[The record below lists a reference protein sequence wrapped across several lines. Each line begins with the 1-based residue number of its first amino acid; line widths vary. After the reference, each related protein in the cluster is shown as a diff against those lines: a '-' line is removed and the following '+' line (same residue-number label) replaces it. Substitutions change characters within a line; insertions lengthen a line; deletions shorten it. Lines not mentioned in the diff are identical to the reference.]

1 MIMKVSTLDE
11 TVYMA
16 EKIEMNVHA
25 STIIN
30 LMRYNGYSFN
40 LAVADIIDNSITGLV
55 KSKHVNINIIGHTA
69 NDLYVTIQDDG
80 TGMDFDELKSA
91 MNLSDKGPTTQRLK
105 DDLGK
110 FGLGL
115 KSASFSQCSNLIVL
129 SKKNNSELVGME
141 WDLNY
146 VANNND
152 WSANVLEQDAIAE
165 TIEMNRID
173 IKSQGTAVIWRHCD
187 FIFDSILDGNKSQ
200 EYIATLIS
208 ELQKNLSLIFHKYI
222 SRGLTIAVNGF
233 ELEAMDPF
241 CINGPE
247 GSRSTVQYEEVTDL
261 EGHQVNITGYLLP
274 HITKLGGKKR
284 EDRISMNGDLM
295 AGQGLYFYRVDR
307 LISWGSWHN
316 LIKKSEANK
325 LARIEISVGNDL
337 DHFWLL
343 EIKKSKIVIPFK
355 IKERIKALMDTVAKG
370 SDRVS
375 TRRVEQP
382 SKPFAL
388 WRRVLDKDKKTLQ
401 YSVNTNHPFLKNF
414 IDENGLDKDTVTSL
428 VKLIESTFPIEELK
442 NDISQRTYMIGLND
456 DDIENTMLEEAIQFR
471 SLNVKFE
478 DYYKTMIDNNVRGLE
493 LERLEKIL
501 SNIKTYWFQS

>member
-1 MIMKVSTLDE
+1 
-11 TVYMA
+11 MA
-16 EKIEMNVHA
+16 DKIEMNVHA

-40 LAVADIIDNSITGLV
+40 LAVADIIDNSITGQV
-55 KSKHVNINIIGHTA
+55 KSKNVNVNIIGQSVD
-69 NDLYVTIQDDG
+69 DLYVTIQDDG
-80 TGMDFDELKSA
+80 LGMDFDELKRA
-91 MNLSDKGPTTQRLK
+91 MNLSDKGPTTKRSK

-129 SKKNNSELVGME
+129 SKKASTELIGME

-146 VANNND
+146 VAENND
-152 WSANVLEQDAIAE
+152 WSANILEKPAINE
-165 TIEMNRID
+165 VIERNKIN
-173 IKSQGTAVIWRHCD
+173 IGSQGTAVIWRYCD
-187 FIFDSILDGNKSQ
+187 YVFDSVLEGNKSQ
-200 EYIATLIS
+200 EYIATLIL

-222 SRGLTIAVNGF
+222 SRGLTLSVNGF
-233 ELEAMDPF
+233 ELEPMDPF
-241 CINGPE
+241 CINGAE
-247 GSRSTVQYEEVTDL
+247 GSRSTVQYEEVMDL

-284 EDRISMNGDLM
+284 EEKISLNGDLM

-355 IKERIKALMDTVAKG
+355 IKERIKALMDNVAKG

-388 WRRVLDKDKKTLQ
+388 WKRVLDKDKKTLQ
-401 YSVNTNHPFLKNF
+401 YSVNFNHPLLKNF
-414 IDENGLDKDTVTSL
+414 IDENGLDKDVVSSL

-442 NDISQRTYMIGLND
+442 NDISQRTYKIGIDED
-456 DDIENTMLEEAIQFR
+456 DVENIMLEEAIQFR

-493 LERLEKIL
+493 QGRLEKIL
-501 SNIKTYWFQS
+501 TNIKTHWFQS

>member
-1 MIMKVSTLDE
+1 
-11 TVYMA
+11 MA
-16 EKIEMNVHA
+16 DKIEMNVHA

-40 LAVADIIDNSITGLV
+40 LAVADIIDNSITGQV
-55 KSKHVNINIIGHTA
+55 KSKNVNINIIGQSVD
-69 NDLYVTIQDDG
+69 DLYVTIQDDG
-80 TGMDFDELKSA
+80 FGMDFDELKRA
-91 MNLSDKGPTTQRLK
+91 MNLSDKGPTTKRSK

-129 SKKNNSELVGME
+129 SKKASTELIGME

-146 VANNND
+146 VAENND
-152 WSANVLEQDAIAE
+152 WSANILERSAINEA
-165 TIEMNRID
+165 IERNKIN
-173 IKSQGTAVIWRHCD
+173 IGSQGTAVIWRHCD
-187 FIFDSILDGNKSQ
+187 YVFDSVLEGNKSQ
-200 EYIATLIS
+200 EYIATLIL

-222 SRGLTIAVNGF
+222 SRGLTLSVNGF
-233 ELEAMDPF
+233 ELEPMDPF
-241 CINGPE
+241 CINGAE
-247 GSRSTVQYEEVTDL
+247 GSRSTVQYEEVMDL

-284 EDRISMNGDLM
+284 EEKISLNGDLM

-355 IKERIKALMDTVAKG
+355 IKERIKALMDNVAKG

-401 YSVNTNHPFLKNF
+401 YSVNFNHPLLKNF
-414 IDENGLDKDTVTSL
+414 IDENGLDKDVVSSL

-442 NDISQRTYMIGLND
+442 NDISQRTYKIGIDED
-456 DDIENTMLEEAIQFR
+456 DVENIMLEEAIQFR

-493 LERLEKIL
+493 QGRLEKIL
-501 SNIKTYWFQS
+501 TNIKTHWFQS

>member
-1 MIMKVSTLDE
+1 
-11 TVYMA
+11 MA
-16 EKIEMNVHA
+16 DKIEMNVHA

-40 LAVADIIDNSITGLV
+40 LAVADIIDNSITGQV
-55 KSKHVNINIIGHTA
+55 KSKNVNINIIGQSV

-80 TGMDFDELKSA
+80 LGMDFDELKRA
-91 MNLSDKGPTTQRLK
+91 MNLSDKGPTTKRSK

-129 SKKNNSELVGME
+129 SKKTSTELIGME

-146 VANNND
+146 VAENND
-152 WSANVLEQDAIAE
+152 WSTNVLESSAINE
-165 TIEMNRID
+165 VIERNKIN
-173 IKSQGTAVIWRHCD
+173 IGSQGTAVIWRNCD
-187 FIFDSILDGNKSQ
+187 YVFDSVLEGNKSQ
-200 EYIATLIS
+200 EYIATLIL
-208 ELQKNLSLIFHKYI
+208 ELQKNLSLVFHKYI
-222 SRGLTIAVNGF
+222 SHGLTLSVNGF
-233 ELEAMDPF
+233 ELEPMDPF
-241 CINGPE
+241 CINGAE
-247 GSRSTVQYEEVTDL
+247 GSRSTVQYEEVMDL

-284 EDRISMNGDLM
+284 EEKISLNGDLM

-355 IKERIKALMDTVAKG
+355 IKERIKALMDNVAKG

-388 WRRVLDKDKKTLQ
+388 WKRVLDKDKKTLQ
-401 YSVNTNHPFLKNF
+401 YSVNFNHPLLKSF
-414 IDENGLDKDTVTSL
+414 IDENGLDKDVVSSL

-442 NDISQRTYMIGLND
+442 NDISQRTYKIGIDED
-456 DDIENTMLEEAIQFR
+456 DVENIMLEEAIQFR

-493 LERLEKIL
+493 QGRLEKIL
-501 SNIKTYWFQS
+501 TNIKTHWFQS